1 MKIAL
6 VLGTKSDSVFPT
18 FLFSCTADLNQL
30 SSDMQLP
37 KTLEL
42 PFCTALKMKKALEE
56 TLPQGNQFTCFINCL
71 IPHLQKILAS
81 DWLFSCVFFFNTCAI
96 N

>member
-6 VLGTKSDSVFPT
+6 ISVTKSDSVFPT

-30 SSDMQLP
+30 SSDMQQP
-37 KTLEL
+37 KNLEL

-56 TLPQGNQFTCFINCL
+56 ASPQSNQFTCFINCL
-71 IPHLQKILAS
+71 IPHLQKMLAS
-81 DWLFSCVFFFNTCAI
+81 DWLFSSAFFYNTRAI